1 MVEGGVRV
9 GGGGGG
15 CGVIWAMPKRT
26 GVPQVEGASLC
37 RKKRK
42 VVVEGLPYFG
52 LPTKERT
59 IEKWETRFTNNA
71 NMQQTVSVPRRR

>member
-1 MVEGGVRV
+1 MVEG

-15 CGVIWAMPKRT
+15 CGVIWAMPKRK
-26 GVPQVEGASLC
+26 GVSQGGGGPLC
-37 RKKRK
+37 RKNRK
-42 VVVEGLPYFG
+42 VVLEGLPYFG

-71 NMQQTVSVPRRR
+71 NMQQTVFVPRRR